1 MALSLQ
7 PPFSTLPWSL
17 WIAPSAIAVL
27 AAALL
32 FASSGLSLYTAFQ
45 TLILVIAAA
54 ASALVMTRHVRQSL
68 ASHSAA
74 AMERACAECRAAAPA
89 AVNNLDGFCTSV
101 LPVWARHIESARSQT
116 EEAIIALTT
125 RFSNLVQRI
134 EAAVQASQSATSDMG
149 ETSARDHNILSLLS
163 ESQTELHSIID
174 ALQSA
179 LQTKE
184 RMMQEVVSLSSFA
197 DELTSMAADVAA
209 IADQTN
215 LLALNAAIEAAR
227 SGDAGRGFAVV
238 AHEIRQLSNMSRDTG
253 SRIREKVRVINDRL
267 ASVLD
272 ISRRYAQEN
281 AAVESR
287 SEATIREVL
296 SRFERATKGLSE
308 SSRLLETETTGI
320 RDEISSMLVSL
331 QFQDRVNQILTNV
344 RNDVEK
350 LNQHLASAAVA
361 DENEAGPPDAMTW
374 LDELATTY
382 TMAEQRENH
391 HGRNAAAP
399 PDTQQITFF

>member
-1 MALSLQ
+1 MSPSLQ
-7 PPFSTLPWSL
+7 TPFPAFPRSL
-17 WIAPSAIAVL
+17 WIAPFSIAVL

-32 FASSGLSLYTAFQ
+32 FASNGLSLYTAFQ
-45 TLILVIAAA
+45 TLVLVIAAA
-54 ASALVMTRHVRQSL
+54 ASALVMTRHAQQSL
-68 ASHSAA
+68 SSHSAA
-74 AMERACAECRAAAPA
+74 AERACAECRAAAPVA
-89 AVNNLDGFCTSV
+89 ISNLDGFCTNV

-116 EEAIIALTT
+116 EEAIVALTM

-149 ETSARDHNILSLLS
+149 ATSTRDHSILSLLS
-163 ESQTELHSIID
+163 ESQIELHSIID

-267 ASVLD
+267 ASALD

-308 SSRLLETETTGI
+308 SSRLLEAETTGI
-320 RDEISSMLVSL
+320 RDEISNMLVSL
-331 QFQDRVNQILTNV
+331 QFQDRVSQILSNV
-344 RNDVEK
+344 RDDVEK
-350 LNQHLASAAVA
+350 LNQRLASAAVA
-361 DENEAGPPDAMTW
+361 NENEADTPDAMAW

-382 TMAEQRENH
+382 TMAEQHENH
-391 HGRNAAAP
+391 HGRNAAASS
-399 PDTQQITFF
+399 DTQQITFF